1 MTIFLLRKYGDTMH
15 ILLNDL
21 VEIAVSKNLERLS
34 NHLVWL
40 KRGIK
45 KNNGLDWV
53 KDFQDIHALV

>member
-1 MTIFLLRKYGDTMH
+1 MH
-15 ILLNDL
+15 ILLLNL
-21 VEIAVSKNLERLS
+21 VEIAVSEILERLS
-34 NHLVWL
+34 NHLVGL